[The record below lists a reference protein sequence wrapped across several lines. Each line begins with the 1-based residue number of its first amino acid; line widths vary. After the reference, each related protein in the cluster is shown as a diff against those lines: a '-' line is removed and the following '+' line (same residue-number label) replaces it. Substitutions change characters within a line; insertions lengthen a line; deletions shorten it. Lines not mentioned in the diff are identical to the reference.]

1 MGVAPWWSA
10 RESAGRVSLTRRLS
24 AASLLA
30 LLVLVLGGGLVVVT
44 AQQLGTAQQQLTR
57 ETRARQATSD
67 LQRQY
72 VEQETGLRGYLLT
85 GEEELLAPYE
95 LAQRQL
101 PGVRRELREGL
112 RAVGGDA
119 AQLEV
124 LEQAHAE
131 WDAYA
136 REQIAAV
143 GRGERTGPSSIGTT
157 MLGKTLFD
165 DVRSAGETL
174 DAQLEGLQEAS
185 QRETHRLQTRLVV
198 STAGGLVA
206 LTLLLGLGSLVTVR
220 QVTQPLRRLAEAT
233 RRVADG
239 DLSAQLRAEGASEVR
254 ELAGDVAAMRDR
266 LLADL
271 DRTRQALGALD
282 QEDRAV
288 RAVRQALLPSP
299 GRVEGVRITAR
310 LDAAEGVLAG
320 DWYDTVQVATGR
332 LGVVVGDVAGHGP
345 YSAVFAL
352 RLKHSLATALRTHAH
367 PGAALTAVCAE
378 LRDVPAELFATV
390 FVCVVD
396 TGTGTLV
403 HANAGHPPALLLPAG
418 DEAGTGVRFE
428 ELLPTGPLLS
438 SIVAGEVWEEVEHPF
453 GTGDSL
459 LTFTDGVLESRSPD
473 GVEFGLDGLLAAIGR
488 TPRQDPARLIDAV
501 AAAALRHARNPG
513 RRDDHTLVHVLREV
527 VGGPGPAALPAPV
540 LPVAAAGG
548 TPGG

>member
-1 MGVAPWWSA
+1 MVVRA
-10 RESAGRVSLTRRLS
+10 RERGPGLPHTTSQRGEPAGPPRPRP
-24 AASLLA
+24 
-30 LLVLVLGGGLVVVT
+30 GGGLVVVT

-85 GEEELLAPYE
+85 GEVELLAPYE

-198 STAGGLVA
+198 STAGGLAA
-206 LTLLLGLGSLVTVR
+206 LALLLGLGSLVTVR

-299 GRVEGVRITAR
+299 
-310 LDAAEGVLAG
+310 AG
-320 DWYDTVQVATGR
+320 WRACGSRPASTRPRASWPATGTTPSR
-332 LGVVVGDVAGHGP
+332 SRRGAWASS
-345 YSAVFAL
+345 SATS
-352 RLKHSLATALRTHAH
+352 RATA
-367 PGAALTAVCAE
+367 PTAPSSRCASST
-378 LRDVPAELFATV
+378 PW
-390 FVCVVD
+390 
-396 TGTGTLV
+396 
-403 HANAGHPPALLLPAG
+403 PPPCA
-418 DEAGTGVRFE
+418 
-428 ELLPTGPLLS
+428 PTP
-438 SIVAGEVWEEVEHPF
+438 
-453 GTGDSL
+453 T
-459 LTFTDGVLESRSPD
+459 R
-473 GVEFGLDGLLAAIGR
+473 
-488 TPRQDPARLIDAV
+488 AR
-501 AAAALRHARNPG
+501 R
-513 RRDDHTLVHVLREV
+513 
-527 VGGPGPAALPAPV
+527 
-540 LPVAAAGG
+540 
-548 TPGG
+548 